1 MMNMTIKELQTTCDD
16 LYYRFAWRVS
26 CITESET
33 IDEGDRNTVCLYI
46 DKNHDDCISITRW
59 NDGDIWFWLD
69 DFSGLLIGTAAD
81 HNLIDVRL
89 NRVLGLKR
97 DFKRYT
103 STISDKPLHQ
113 KKRAMLLELKTRIE
127 TLLKDYL

>member
-1 MMNMTIKELQTTCDD
+1 MIYIGAL
-16 LYYRFAWRVS
+16 FA
-26 CITESET
+26 
-33 IDEGDRNTVCLYI
+33 
-46 DKNHDDCISITRW
+46 
-59 NDGDIWFWLD
+59 
-69 DFSGLLIGTAAD
+69 DFHVLLTLKLLIKITMTVYQSQDGMMAIFGSGTADD
-81 HNLIDVRL
+81 HDLIDVRL

-113 KKRAMLLELKTRIE
+113 KKRAMLLELKTKIE

>member
-1 MMNMTIKELQTTCDD
+1 MNMKIKELRETCDD
-16 LYYRFAWRVS
+16 LYYRFDWRVS
-26 CITESET
+26 RIIESET
-33 IDEGDRNTVCLYI
+33 IDKGDRKVIYLYT
-46 DKNHDDCISITRW
+46 DKNHNDCLSITKW
-59 NDGDIWFWLD
+59 NDGDIWFWAD
-69 DFSGLLIGTAAD
+69 DFSGLLIGTAID
-81 HNLIDVRL
+81 HDLIDVRL

-113 KKRAMLLELKTRIE
+113 KKRAMLLELKTKLE

>member
-1 MMNMTIKELQTTCDD
+1 MNMKIKELQSTCDD
-16 LYYRFAWRVS
+16 LYYRFDWRVS
-26 CITESET
+26 HIIESET
-33 IDEGDRNTVCLYI
+33 IDKGDRKVICLYT
-46 DKNHDDCISITRW
+46 DKNRNDCLSIIKW
-59 NDGDIWFWLD
+59 NDGDIWFWAD
-69 DFSGLLIGTAAD
+69 DFNGLLIGTAID
-81 HNLIDVRL
+81 HGLIDVRL

-113 KKRAMLLELKTRIE
+113 KKRAILLELKTKLE